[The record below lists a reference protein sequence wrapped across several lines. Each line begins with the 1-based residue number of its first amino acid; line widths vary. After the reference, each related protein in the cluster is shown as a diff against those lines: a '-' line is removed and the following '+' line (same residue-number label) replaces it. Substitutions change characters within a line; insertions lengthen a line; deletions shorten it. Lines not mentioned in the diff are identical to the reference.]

1 MGRTL
6 GWVIAVT
13 GLAVAALAGAGP
25 SHAAVPAG
33 RIAYVHQKDEGIY
46 ALRTIKPDGTG
57 MREVVGPKRG
67 YRRPTLPRYS
77 PDGKQLAFSNRR
89 RRARPGPLWLATA
102 AGKRVREV
110 PVDLDW
116 PLPVALSWAPNGRR
130 MVMAVARSSAD
141 HRMHVV
147 HIDGSRRRSL
157 GKGRDPAW
165 SPDGRRIA
173 FHDASGIW
181 VVRPNGSGRRLLV
194 NATDVFWGGLAISP
208 DGRHLL
214 YTRVPLT
221 GGLEWWIVPM
231 SGGQPRHI
239 TTQPQTWETLPC
251 PPQWT
256 PDGERLAAMW
266 IVRDDPNDFG
276 RRVLVTTGLDGSDA
290 RVEFAVPEAIYG
302 DHACDFSWQRRPG

>member
-6 GWVIAVT
+6 RWVIAVT
-13 GLAVAALAGAGP
+13 ALAAAALAGARP

-33 RIAYVHQKDEGIY
+33 RIAYVHQKDEGVY

-57 MREVVGPKRG
+57 MREVVGPKQG
-67 YRRPTLPRYS
+67 YRRPTPPRYS

-102 AGKRVREV
+102 AGKSVREV

-130 MVMAVARSSAD
+130 MVMAEARTSAD

-147 HIDGSRRRSL
+147 RIDGSRRRLL
-157 GKGRDPAW
+157 GKGRDPVW

-173 FHDASGIW
+173 FHGASGVW
-181 VVRPNGSGRRLLV
+181 VVRPNGSGRRLLA
-194 NATDVFWGGLAISP
+194 NATDVVGGGLAISP
-208 DGRHLL
+208 DGRDLL
-214 YTRVPLT
+214 YARAPLM
-221 GGLEWWIVPM
+221 GGLEWWMVRCPAGRRVT
-231 SGGQPRHI
+231 SPRSRA
-239 TTQPQTWETLPC
+239 WESLPC

-266 IVRDDPNDFG
+266 IVRDDPIDFG
-276 RRVLVTTGLDGSDA
+276 RRVFVTTGLDGSDA
-290 RVEFAVPEAIYG
+290 RVVFAVPEAIYG
-302 DHACDFSWQRRPG
+302 DHPCDFSWKRRPG

>member
-6 GWVIAVT
+6 RWVIAVT
-13 GLAVAALAGAGP
+13 ALAAAALAGARP

-33 RIAYVHQKDEGIY
+33 RIAYVHQKDEGVY

-57 MREVVGPKRG
+57 MREVVGPKQG
-67 YRRPTLPRYS
+67 YRRPTPPRYS

-102 AGKRVREV
+102 AGKSVREV

-130 MVMAVARSSAD
+130 MVMAEARTSAD

-147 HIDGSRRRSL
+147 RIDGSRRRLL
-157 GKGRDPAW
+157 GKGRDPVW

-173 FHDASGIW
+173 FHGASGVW
-181 VVRPNGSGRRLLV
+181 VVRPNGSGRRLLA
-194 NATDVFWGGLAISP
+194 NATDVVGGGLAISP
-208 DGRHLL
+208 DGRDLL
-214 YTRVPLT
+214 YARAPLM

-231 SGGQPRHI
+231 SGGQARHI
-239 TTQPQTWETLPC
+239 TTQPRLGIVALPS
-251 PPQWT
+251 
-256 PDGERLAAMW
+256 AM
-266 IVRDDPNDFG
+266 
-276 RRVLVTTGLDGSDA
+276 DA
-290 RVEFAVPEAIYG
+290 RRRAARRDVDRPRRPDRLRAAG
-302 DHACDFSWQRRPG
+302 LRDHRARRQRRTGRVRGARGDLRRSSV